1 MKGRDTKKLEQLK
14 SLSLKIEEAPSKS
27 VAITEEKGKQYV
39 RQIIYINQGHLP
51 SEVTPAIDFTDEP
64 IIQYEVPV
72 VENTFVFR

>member
-14 SLSLKIEEAPSKS
+14 SLSLKIEEAISKS

-51 SEVTPAIDFTDEP
+51 AKVTPAIDFTDEP